1 MVDEID
7 LDKKLKKY
15 AAQKI
20 SSGLKQNARCL

>member
-20 SSGLKQNARCL
+20 SSGLK